1 GALVAEVQAPAAQAQ
16 SMSLP
21 IAQPQLWWPVGH
33 GAQPLY
39 TLHTELVTAD
49 AVPTVIATQ
58 QRRLGLRR
66 LRLVQGPVAGEA
78 GRAFH
83 FEVNGRDIFAGGANW
98 IPDDNLLNRITPAR
112 YRERVAQ
119 AAAAHMTML
128 RVWGGGIYED
138 EAFYDACDE
147 LGVLV
152 WQDFVFACGLY
163 PAHPAFIASV
173 DAEARAAIT
182 RLRHRAS
189 LALWCGNNED
199 YMLAES
205 VGAYGPGKD
214 TARFDA
220 RVIYEALLPDLCGA
234 LDPDRPY
241 WPGSPYTS
249 TTEGQLPSQDPT
261 IGDRH
266 SWEVWHQLMLPY
278 AQYAKVGARFVSEF
292 GMQSHPSLAL
302 LEAAVPEAERFPGS
316 RTVQWHNKAFG
327 PAVGADGHRRLAVY
341 AADTLRAPHTLA
353 GEVYATQFVQ
363 AEAMRH
369 AFEAF
374 RRGWR
379 GPGARACGGALVWQ
393 LNDCWPVT
401 SWALIDSAARPKPA
415 WFAVRRALAPLA
427 VALRQ
432 EGAEWSAWAVHSG
445 GEALAA
451 TALWQQHDLAG
462 ALRSEQRSSV
472 TLVANGCTEL
482 AVPAEWTARCGGDE
496 GADDDTPLLATVSV
510 SVVGDAAPTARA
522 QAWPEP
528 YRWHRFPDPQI
539 DLQVLA
545 GEGGGT
551 HTLQLQAL
559 RPAKGVW
566 VDAPHATLADNFF
579 DLLPGE
585 VRHIAATGA
594 LDGLRL
600 LCLNTVQDPAP

>member
-1 GALVAEVQAPAAQAQ
+1 
-16 SMSLP
+16 
-21 IAQPQLWWPVGH
+21 
-33 GAQPLY
+33 
-39 TLHTELVTAD
+39 
-49 AVPTVIATQ
+49 
-58 QRRLGLRR
+58 
-66 LRLVQGPVAGEA
+66 
-78 GRAFH
+78 
-83 FEVNGRDIFAGGANW
+83 
-98 IPDDNLLNRITPAR
+98 
-112 YRERVAQ
+112 
-119 AAAAHMTML
+119 
-128 RVWGGGIYED
+128 
-138 EAFYDACDE
+138 
-147 LGVLV
+147 
-152 WQDFVFACGLY
+152 
-163 PAHPAFIASV
+163 
-173 DAEARAAIT
+173 
-182 RLRHRAS
+182 
-189 LALWCGNNED
+189 
-199 YMLAES
+199 
-205 VGAYGPGKD
+205 
-214 TARFDA
+214 
-220 RVIYEALLPDLCGA
+220 
-234 LDPDRPY
+234 
-241 WPGSPYTS
+241 
-249 TTEGQLPSQDPT
+249 LPSQDPT

-482 AVPAEWTARCGGDE
+482 AVPAEWAARCGGDE

-566 VDAPHATLADNFF
+566 IDAPHATLADNFV